1 MGLLQQYGINVD
13 DIERILVSAEDG
25 EYKVRLERI
34 TIEGKNI
41 SSKVEEDIHNHL
53 VNNDEFDSQDELT
66 NHLVNELGLDSAD
79 LIEFN

>member
-13 DIERILVSAEDG
+13 DIERILISVEDG
-25 EYKVRLERI
+25 EYRVRLESI

-41 SSKVEEDIHNHL
+41 SSKVEVDIHNHL
-53 VNNDEFDSQDELT
+53 VNNDEFDSQDELRK
-66 NHLVNELGLDSAD
+66 HIASELGVDSVD